1 MLWVRAL
8 PRAASGPYKD
18 ANACMQI
25 KLRMKRSSA
34 YSTVKGV
41 VIDWHH
47 YSRGAASPPPSP
59 STFLPLKGLSVSN
72 KQVVPAMPP
81 SMRLRPPCLEIR
93 RSCALC

>member
-1 MLWVRAL
+1 MGGADGDHLESSPQWKKMLWVRAL

-59 STFLPLKGLSVSN
+59 STFLPLKACV
-72 KQVVPAMPP
+72 
-81 SMRLRPPCLEIR
+81 
-93 RSCALC
+93 